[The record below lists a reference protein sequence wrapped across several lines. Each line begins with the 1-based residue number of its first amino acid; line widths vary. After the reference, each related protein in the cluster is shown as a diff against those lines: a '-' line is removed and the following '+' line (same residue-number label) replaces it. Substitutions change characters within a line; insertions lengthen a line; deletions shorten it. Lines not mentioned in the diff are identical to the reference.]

1 LRHEILIESN
11 FSFIFHHM
19 SADPAATYS
28 RKNPFSA
35 KLVTNRKLTASG
47 STKDT
52 RHFEVDISGSGLAY
66 EVGDSLGVF
75 ATNHPALVEELLG
88 VLGLRG
94 EEQVVD
100 TNAQMVS
107 LREALMRSYVITEP
121 DKKLLAA
128 IAEKETAAAKFLSM
142 LTPEGKA
149 DLDAYFWG
157 REVIDFLLEY
167 PTAKFTAEEF
177 VKVLRKLQPRLYSIA
192 SSPKASPCS
201 VHLTVASVRYE
212 SHGRKREGVCSTFLA
227 DRADAAPVPVFVHT
241 AKHFRVPEDLST
253 PVIMVGP
260 GTGIAPFRAFLQ
272 ERKAAGGTGK
282 NWLFFGDQKAATDF
296 LYREELE
303 AYQAEGILHQ
313 LSLAFS
319 RDQAEKIYV
328 QHRMMEQAE
337 ELYAWLEAGAYFY
350 VCGDASRMAKDVDQ
364 ALHHVVAQA
373 GGKSPEGAAA
383 YVEELKK
390 SKRYRKDVY

>member
-1 LRHEILIESN
+1 
-11 FSFIFHHM
+11 M
-19 SADPAATYS
+19 SVDPNALYS
-28 RKNPFSA
+28 RKNPYHA
-35 KLVTNRKLTASG
+35 KLAVNRKLTGPG
-47 STKDT
+47 SAKDT
-52 RHFEVDISGSGLAY
+52 RHFEIDLAGSGVVY

-75 ATNHPALVEELLG
+75 PTNNPSLVAELLG
-88 VLGLRG
+88 VLGLTG
-94 EEQVVD
+94 EEKVVD
-100 TNAQMVS
+100 TNGNPVT
-107 LREALMRSYVITEP
+107 LHEALSKFYVITEM

-128 IAEKETAAAKFLSM
+128 IAEKDASAAKFLAM
-142 LTPEGKA
+142 VTPEGKA
-149 DLDAYFWG
+149 DFDAYLYG
-157 REVIDFLLEY
+157 REVIDALLEF
-167 PTAKFTAEEF
+167 PAAKFTAEEF

-192 SSPKASPCS
+192 SSQKACPTS

-227 DRADAAPVPVFVHT
+227 DRTEKAPVFVHT

-253 PVIMVGP
+253 AVIMVGP

-272 ERKAAGGTGK
+272 ERKATGATGK
-282 NWLFFGDQKAATDF
+282 NWLFFGDQKAESDF

-303 AYQAEGILHQ
+303 SYQAEGILNK

-328 QHRMMEQAE
+328 QHRMMEEAF
-337 ELYAWLEAGAYFY
+337 ELYSWLESGAYFY
-350 VCGDASRMAKDVDQ
+350 ICGDASRMAKDVDT
-364 ALHHVVAQA
+364 ALHKIVEIA
-373 GGKSPEGAAA
+373 GGKSVEEAAA

>member
-1 LRHEILIESN
+1 
-11 FSFIFHHM
+11 M
-19 SADPAATYS
+19 SADPTSAYS
-28 RKNPFSA
+28 RKNPFPA
-35 KLVTNRKLTASG
+35 KLPVNRKLTGTG
-47 STKDT
+47 SAKDT
-52 RHFEVDISGSGLAY
+52 RHFEIDLADSGVAY

-75 ATNHPALVEELLG
+75 PTNNPVLVAELLS
-88 VLGLRG
+88 VLGLTG
-94 EEQVVD
+94 EEMVVD
-100 TNAQMVS
+100 TNGQPVT
-107 LREALMRSYVITEP
+107 LLEALTRFYVITEM

-128 IAEKETAAAKFLSM
+128 IAEKDPSASKFLAM
-142 LTPEGKA
+142 VTPEGKA
-149 DLDAYFWG
+149 DLDAYLWG
-157 REVIDFLLEY
+157 REVIDPLLEY

-192 SSPKASPCS
+192 SSPKAYPTS
-201 VHLTVASVRYE
+201 VHLTVAAVRYE
-212 SHGRKREGVCSTFLA
+212 SNGRAREGVCSTFLS
-227 DRADAAPVPVFVHT
+227 DRAETAPVPVFVHS

-303 AYQAEGILHQ
+303 AYQAEGILHE

-328 QHRMMEQAE
+328 QHRMLERAAD
-337 ELYAWLEAGAYFY
+337 LYAWLEAGAFFY
-350 VCGDASRMAKDVDQ
+350 VCGDASRMAKDVDT
-364 ALHHVVAQA
+364 ALHKVVETA
-373 GGKSPEGAAA
+373 GGKSPEEAAA
-383 YVEELKK
+383 YVDELKK

>member
-1 LRHEILIESN
+1 
-11 FSFIFHHM
+11 M
-19 SADPAATYS
+19 SADPTSLYS

-35 KLVTNRKLTASG
+35 KLAANRKLTGSG
-47 STKDT
+47 SAKDT
-52 RHFEVDISGSGLAY
+52 RHFEIDLSGSGMNY
-66 EVGDSLGVF
+66 EVGDSLGVLPK
-75 ATNHPALVEELLG
+75 NNSALVQELLG
-88 VLGLRG
+88 VLGLSG
-94 EEQVVD
+94 EEMVVD
-100 TNAQMVS
+100 TNGQPVS
-107 LREALMRSYVITEP
+107 LREALTRFYVITEM

-128 IAEKETAAAKFLSM
+128 IAEKEPAAAKFTAM
-142 LTPEGKA
+142 VAPEGKA
-149 DLDAYFWG
+149 DLEAYFYG
-157 REVIDFLLEY
+157 REVIDVLLEY
-167 PTAKFTAEEF
+167 PAAKFTAEEF

-192 SSPKASPCS
+192 SSQKANPDS
-201 VHLTVASVRYE
+201 VHLAVAAVRYE
-212 SHGRKREGVCSTFLA
+212 SQGRKREGVCSTFLT
-227 DRADAAPVPVFVHT
+227 DRAETGPVPIFVHS

-272 ERKAAGGTGK
+272 ERKVTGATGK

-296 LYREELE
+296 LYRDELE
-303 AYQAEGILHQ
+303 AYQAEGVLHE

-328 QHRMMEQAE
+328 QHRMIEQAA

-350 VCGDASRMAKDVDQ
+350 VCGDASRMAKDVDT
-364 ALHHVVAQA
+364 ALHQVVEKA
-373 GGKSPEGAAA
+373 GGKSPEEATA